1 MSTLTTNYLANLGV
15 SMQEA
20 LAFVLANVKSNP
32 REIYDTCVKYGI
44 SSQMLAEIVEAA
56 EPGVNT
62 NAVRKFFQNLG
73 LEGVALDLA
82 YFATLKANSKLSSYG
97 TINDTIELGEGD
109 DYVNGGIGDDKI
121 YGNGGSD
128 VLLGGSGDDLIDGGW
143 GADYLEGG
151 TGADTLYAGA
161 ESVYVY
167 GYYLG
172 NRWVNG
178 YYNYDVSQN
187 IVDGGGGADRVYGG
201 YGGDILY
208 GGDGAD
214 IIYGSQWSA
223 NDESVRLLDND
234 LIYGDDGD
242 DQILGGYGNDIIYG
256 GRGDDKIYGGY
267 GADTLYGGEGDDYIY
282 AWERYYSDDNLR
294 DTIFGGD
301 GNDAIYV
308 SNGDW
313 VDAGTGNDRID
324 FSANSGGSVVTEAVI
339 IAGEGADV
347 ISLSGL
353 SGTAHVILDLTEAT
367 QSKDVVTVSTDSG
380 FDTALEI
387 IGFDI
392 KYDTFGLNS
401 FNLYGSSTRESSA
414 GYVSRYSSPTQSYTQ
429 ILKDSSTEYILRG
442 SSPNTPDNYGKGFFV
457 IQGASAADSGIVA
470 AAALIDSYGNNAAY
484 TKLASHYFLVNIGDS
499 DSAIYL
505 FKDDTG
511 ADNKVVADELTPI
524 AYFVGVRTEDYT
536 MADLISVFV

>member
-20 LAFVLANVKSNP
+20 LAFVLANVNSNP

-44 SSQMLAEIVEAA
+44 SSQMLAEIVEDV
-56 EPGVNT
+56 EPGADA
-62 NAVRKFFQNLG
+62 NAVRNFFHTLG
-73 LEGVALDLA
+73 LEGTALDLA
-82 YFATLKANSKLSSYG
+82 YFDTLKANSKLSSYG
-97 TINDTIELGEGD
+97 TINDTITLGEGN
-109 DYVNGGIGDDKI
+109 DYVDGGIGDDKI
-121 YGNGGSD
+121 YGNGGND
-128 VLLGGSGDDLIDGGW
+128 VLLGGSGDDWIEGGW
-143 GADYLEGG
+143 GADYIEGG
-151 TGADTLYAGA
+151 TGADTLHAGA

-187 IVDGGGGADRVYGG
+187 VVDGGGGADKVYGG

-214 IIYGSQWSA
+214 IIYGSYRSA
-223 NDESVRLLDND
+223 YDESVWLLDND

-242 DQILGGYGNDIIYG
+242 DQIYGEYGSDIIYG
-256 GRGDDKIYGGY
+256 GAGSDRIYGGY

-282 AWERYYSDDNLR
+282 AWESYYNDDNVR

-301 GNDAIYV
+301 GNDTIYV

-313 VDAGTGNDRID
+313 VDAGAGNDRIA
-324 FSANSGGSVVTEAVI
+324 FSGGSGTDAVTEAVI
-339 IAGEGADV
+339 VAGDGADT

-353 SGTAHVILDLTEAT
+353 SDTSHVILDLTEVT
-367 QSKDVVTVSTDSG
+367 QSKDVVTVSADRAV
-380 FDTALEI
+380 DTALEI
-387 IGFDI
+387 IGFDL
-392 KYDTFGLNS
+392 KYDTFELNY
-401 FNLYGSSTRESSA
+401 FNLYGSNYSKYSA
-414 GYVSRYSSPTQSYTQ
+414 GYVSRYSSESYAQ
-429 ILKDSSTEYILRG
+429 ILASPSADYILR
-442 SSPNTPDNYGKGFFV
+442 SKSPSTPDSYGKGFFV
-457 IQGASAADSGIVA
+457 IQGASATDSGIVS

-484 TKLASHYFLVNIGDS
+484 ANKASHYFLINIGDS
-499 DSAIYL
+499 DSALYL

-511 ADNKVVADELTPI
+511 ADNKVVADELAPI